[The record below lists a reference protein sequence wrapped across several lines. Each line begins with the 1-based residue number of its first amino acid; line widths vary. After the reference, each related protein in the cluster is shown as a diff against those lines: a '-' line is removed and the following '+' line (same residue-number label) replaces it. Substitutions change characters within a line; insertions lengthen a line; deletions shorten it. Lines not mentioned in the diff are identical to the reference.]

1 MIRSTRSSERFRCAP
16 SEIRENRC
24 ILPKNGRNSSLNGS
38 EPLYA
43 ACNRTKHQF
52 LYRGRQK
59 TREMKPSDLSMG
71 RVENNWIFKS
81 KKKSGLNHLEYGF
94 STLEFG
100 IWFFHIGI
108 WKSPGIWFFHIGIW
122 KCCME
127 FYFSC
132 FRAVGRLMGRM
143 GLHRDCSHLLQS
155 YA

>member
-108 WKSPGIWFFHIGIW
+108 WK
-122 KCCME
+122 CC
-127 FYFSC
+127 YFSY

-143 GLHRDCSHLLQS
+143 GLHRDCSHLLILQS
-155 YA
+155 YP